1 MQHVVNIAFEF
12 DDERIKKTLEDTT
25 VEKVQKDIR
34 QAVIDEVFSKSWSGS
49 GWGRNLH
56 ADPSKDPLQEWVK
69 REVINLLSDNKE
81 YICKLAAKELA
92 QSMGKSAKWKNMI
105 VEEVKNNE

>member
-1 MQHVVNIAFEF
+1 MQHIVNIAFDFE
-12 DDERIKKTLEDTT
+12 DERLVKILEDTT
-25 VEKVQKDIR
+25 VERVQKDIR
-34 QAVIDEVFSKSWSGS
+34 QAVVDKVFSKS
-49 GWGRNLH
+49 GWGMNSH
-56 ADPSKDPLQEWVK
+56 ADPSKDQLQEWVK

-92 QSMGKSAKWKNMI
+92 QSMAKSPKWKNMI

>member
-1 MQHVVNIAFEF
+1 MQHVVNIAFDFE
-12 DDERIKKTLEDTT
+12 DERLVKILEDTT
-25 VEKVQKDIR
+25 VERVQKDIR
-34 QAVIDEVFSKSWSGS
+34 QAVVDKVFSKS
-49 GWGRNLH
+49 GWGMSSH

-92 QSMGKSAKWKNMI
+92 QSMAKSSKWKNMI
-105 VEEVKNNE
+105 VEEVKEHE

>member
-1 MQHVVNIAFEF
+1 MQHVVNIAFDF
-12 DDERIKKTLEDTT
+12 DDERIKKVLEDTT
-25 VEKVQKDIR
+25 VERVQKDIR
-34 QAVIDEVFSKSWSGS
+34 QAVIDKIFSKSAWGMGS
-49 GWGRNLH
+49 H
-56 ADPSKDPLQEWVK
+56 ADPSKDQLQEWVK

-92 QSMGKSAKWKNMI
+92 QSMAKSPKWKNMI